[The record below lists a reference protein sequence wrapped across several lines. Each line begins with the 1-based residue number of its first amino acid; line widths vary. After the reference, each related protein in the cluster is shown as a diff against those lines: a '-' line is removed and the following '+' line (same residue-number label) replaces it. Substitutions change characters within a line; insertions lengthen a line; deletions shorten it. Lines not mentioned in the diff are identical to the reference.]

1 MKDSMA
7 SALNLPKG
15 LPTARYRPSP
25 KVEVPGGVSELPL
38 MDEKTPANKKV
49 QEHWKARIRSFD
61 LTDPADVDECQR
73 VWQHI
78 CDGLFVLCQ
87 EKTEFSADGR
97 YVQLLRWAELEYK
110 VPTQE

>member
-7 SALNLPKG
+7 QALNMPRG

-25 KVEVPGGVSELPL
+25 RVHLPGGLTELPL
-38 MDEKTPANKKV
+38 IDEKTPASKKV
-49 QEHWKARIRSFD
+49 QEHWTARVRSFD
-61 LTDPADVDECQR
+61 LSKPEDVAACQL
-73 VWQHI
+73 VWQNI
-78 CDGLFVLCQ
+78 CDGLYVLCQ
-87 EKTEFSADGR
+87 ERTEFAADGR